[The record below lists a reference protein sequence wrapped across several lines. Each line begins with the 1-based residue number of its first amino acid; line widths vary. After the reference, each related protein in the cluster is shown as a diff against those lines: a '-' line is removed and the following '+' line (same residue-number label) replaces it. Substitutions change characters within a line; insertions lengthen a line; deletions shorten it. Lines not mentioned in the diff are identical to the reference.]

1 MQNEPMRD
9 KMLYLRI
16 LFTLVLSTG
25 LLAAADKKLP
35 IEQTSNDL
43 VDISATAILDKDQI
57 KQELGSDFGGDI
69 VVIRVTVRPV
79 SDKPIQVSL
88 DDFLL
93 VSGKDGQRAQPYSP
107 SQIAGNSTL
116 VVTPDGTR
124 NSGGLGANNN
134 GPRWGG
140 IPGTGS
146 RPQQLPGTGGGIG
159 STAGGTTAVDS
170 KVDVSNADKPNPLLA
185 TLKEKVLQEKE
196 ITQPISGLLYFQMV
210 GGKLKPK
217 DLELHYKG
225 PAGRLSLRFR
235 P

>member
-1 MQNEPMRD
+1 MEMQYT
-9 KMLYLRI
+9 MLCRRI
-16 LFTLVLSTG
+16 LLP
-25 LLAAADKKLP
+25 LLAGAVFMALLPAADRKLP

-43 VDISATAILDKDQI
+43 VDISATVILDKDQI

-69 VVIRVTVRPV
+69 VVIRVTIRPV

-116 VVTPDGTR
+116 VVTPQGTR
-124 NSGGLGANNN
+124 NGGLGANNN
-134 GPRWGG
+134 GPIWGG

-146 RPQQLPGTGGGIG
+146 RPQRMPGNGG
-159 STAGGTTAVDS
+159 STGAETTTVDS
-170 KVDVSNADKPNPLLA
+170 KVDVSNGEKPNPLLA

-196 ITQPISGLLYFQMV
+196 ITQPESGLLYFQIV

>member
-1 MQNEPMRD
+1 MRY
-9 KMLYLRI
+9 KT
-16 LFTLVLSTG
+16 LFRKFLPLVTVAVATG
-25 LLAAADKKLP
+25 LLPAADKKLP

-69 VVIRVTVRPV
+69 VVVRVTIRPV

-93 VSGKDGQRAQPYSP
+93 VSGKDGQRAEPYSP

-116 VVTPDGTR
+116 VVTPQGTR
-124 NSGGLGANNN
+124 NGGLGANNN
-134 GPRWGG
+134 GPVWGG

-146 RPQQLPGTGGGIG
+146 RPQRLPGNGGGIG
-159 STAGGTTAVDS
+159 STGPEATTVDS

-196 ITQPISGLLYFQMV
+196 ITQPLSGLLYFQMV